1 MVEAVVGL
9 FALFLGWLCLD
20 HVARVRALYSE
31 NNPPRSRF
39 CGPKPLMIVPSVLG
53 TLFILDGLT
62 LLTLAAVEWFQI
74 SDEGE
79 YGMSSD
85 MIVGLVLVPA
95 GIAALV
101 LLGRHVRRG

>member
-9 FALFLGWLCLD
+9 FGLFLGWLCLD

-39 CGPKPLMIVPSVLG
+39 YGPKPLMIVPSVLG
-53 TLFILDGLT
+53 ALFILNGLA

-74 SDEGE
+74 SNGGG
-79 YGMSSD
+79 YGISSE
-85 MIVGLVLVPA
+85 MILALVLVPA
-95 GIAALV
+95 GVAALV